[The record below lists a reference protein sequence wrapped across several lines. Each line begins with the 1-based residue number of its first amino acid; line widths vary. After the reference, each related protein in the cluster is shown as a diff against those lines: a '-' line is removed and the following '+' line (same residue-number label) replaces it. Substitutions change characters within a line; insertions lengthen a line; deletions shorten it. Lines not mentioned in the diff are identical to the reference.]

1 MITYDCVIIQIS
13 CLETFFEIVA
23 LGSSVESEM
32 NVQIREYCVVGG
44 TEAVCAA
51 ISFFLHF
58 IEGH

>member
-1 MITYDCVIIQIS
+1 MITCDVIIQIS
-13 CLETFFEIVA
+13 CLETFFEI
-23 LGSSVESEM
+23 GSSDESEM
-32 NVQIREYCVVGG
+32 HVQIREYCVVGG